1 MAATPYKPF
10 TLLSPTVTTSGTGT
24 LSQALPFQ
32 CRVRLC
38 LELFSR
44 NQPTAQRSLSLLP
57 ATARRAAPYP
67 GTVGAW
73 TTDQHAGG
81 VGVGVLVGVGARVGV
96 GVRFLDTGASEEA
109 CAGDAICPARRTS
122 SAPLHTSKANSISLF
137 TAHDNLACKEGSP

>member
-10 TLLSPTVTTSGTGT
+10 TLLSPALTTSGTGT
-24 LSQALPFQ
+24 LCQALPFQ
-32 CRVRLC
+32 CKVRLC

-44 NQPTAQRSLSLLP
+44 NQPTAQRSVSLLP

-67 GTVGAW
+67 GTDGAW

-81 VGVGVLVGVGARVGV
+81 AGVGVLVGVGALVGV
-96 GVRFLDTGASEEA
+96 GVRFLGPAAREEA

-122 SAPLHTSKANSISLF
+122 SAPLHTSKTSSIGLF
-137 TAHDNLACKEGSP
+137 TTLR

>member
-10 TLLSPTVTTSGTGT
+10 TLLSPTLTTSGTLT
-24 LSQALPFQ
+24 LCQALPFQ
-32 CRVRLC
+32 CRIRLC

-81 VGVGVLVGVGARVGV
+81 TGVGVLVGVGTLVGV
-96 GVRFLDTGASEEA
+96 GVRFLGPSTREEA
-109 CAGDAICPARRTS
+109 CAGDAICPARRAS
-122 SAPLHTSKANSISLF
+122 SAQLHTSKASSINLF
-137 TAHDNLACKEGSP
+137 TTLL

>member
-10 TLLSPTVTTSGTGT
+10 TLLSPALTTSGTGT
-24 LSQALPFQ
+24 RSQALPFQ
-32 CRVRLC
+32 CRVKLC

-73 TTDQHAGG
+73 TSDQQAASA
-81 VGVGVLVGVGARVGV
+81 GVGVLVGVGALVGV
-96 GVRFLDTGASEEA
+96 GVRFLDPGAREEA
-109 CAGDAICPARRTS
+109 CAGDAIWPARRTS
-122 SAPLHTSKANSISLF
+122 SAPLHTSKASSISLC
-137 TAHDNLACKEGSP
+137 TTLR